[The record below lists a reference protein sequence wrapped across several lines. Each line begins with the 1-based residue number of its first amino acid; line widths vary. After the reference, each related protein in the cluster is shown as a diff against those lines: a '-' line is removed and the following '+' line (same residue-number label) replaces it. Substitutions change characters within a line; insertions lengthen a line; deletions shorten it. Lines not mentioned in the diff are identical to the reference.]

1 MNYHYDACDEVCPL
15 PLVKLRVLLKKMKF
29 GDSCR
34 LLIKDTGSKSDIPRL
49 LDKLNYPY
57 TSSVDDNG
65 IQELN
70 IRVR

>member
-1 MNYHYDACDEVCPL
+1 MNYHYDASAEACPL
-15 PLVKLRVLLKKMKF
+15 PLVKLRVLLKKMKH

>member
-1 MNYHYDACDEVCPL
+1 MNYQYDASGEVCPL
-15 PLVKLRVLLKKMKF
+15 PLVKLRVLLKKMKI

-34 LLIKDTGSKSDIPRL
+34 LLIKDTGSKSDIPKL

-57 TSSVDDNG
+57 TSSIIDDG

-70 IRVR
+70 IRIR